1 MTEGPMTE
9 NTGLTDARSR
19 ALEFRE
25 LNETLEQRIGAGL
38 TRAVEGSTSADE
50 AG

>member
-19 ALEFRE
+19 ALEVRE
-25 LNETLEQRIGAGL
+25 RYEAFEQRIGSGL
-38 TRAVEGSTSADE
+38 TRAVKGSASADE